1 MPRTGRVIWTLLFG
15 KGGAGKTSTVVALAG
30 VAFAHG
36 SIFVVIHTDPQ
47 ADALRWLGSDWWC
60 TNLTLTVSPRATAL
74 YEVRYCEVG
83 RPSRRMTWAS
93 AAARRIGATRVYSGS
108 FQKP

>member
-47 ADALRWLGSDWWC
+47 ADALRWLGSG
-60 TNLTLTVSPRATAL
+60 LVVHEPHATVQTIRRLAKARQLVIVDCPPGL
-74 YEVRYCEVG
+74 GEGVVG
-83 RPSRRMTWAS
+83 PVKAADFVVAVHRPVL
-93 AAARRIGATRVYSGS
+93 G
-108 FQKP
+108 